1 MPGEEHVDRSAVGDA
16 VLDIGGDIGALVL
29 YTGPAHLGLEI
40 EVSREDDDSNR
51 VHTMI
56 RERTVQ
62 GRLVQAG
69 IFAELRSGRYR
80 IWGGDPL
87 LPDRVTIAGGEVAE
101 IDWRPL
107 GGRT

>member
-1 MPGEEHVDRSAVGDA
+1 MPGEQHVERSAVGDA
-16 VLDIGGDIGALVL
+16 VLDIGGDVGALVL

-40 EVSREDDDSNR
+40 EVSREDDDANR

-107 GGRT
+107 HDRG

>member
-16 VLDIGGDIGALVL
+16 VLDIGGDVGALVL
-29 YTGPAHLGLEI
+29 YTGPAFLGREI

-87 LPDRVTIAGGEVAE
+87 LPDRVSIAGGEVAE

-107 GGRT
+107 HPRA

>member
-1 MPGEEHVDRSAVGDA
+1 MPDEEHVDPSAVGDA

-101 IDWRPL
+101 IDWRP
-107 GGRT
+107 

>member
-1 MPGEEHVDRSAVGDA
+1 MPGEQHVERSAVGDA
-16 VLDIGGDIGALVL
+16 VLDIGGDVGALVL

-40 EVSREDDDSNR
+40 EVSREDDDTNR

-107 GGRT
+107 HDRA

>member
-1 MPGEEHVDRSAVGDA
+1 MPGEQHVERSAVGDA
-16 VLDIGGDIGALVL
+16 VLDIGGDVGALVL

-40 EVSREDDDSNR
+40 EVSREDDDTNR

-107 GGRT
+107 HDRG

>member
-1 MPGEEHVDRSAVGDA
+1 MPGEQHVERSAVGDA
-16 VLDIGGDIGALVL
+16 VLDIGGDVGALVL

-40 EVSREDDDSNR
+40 EVSREDDDTNR

>member
-1 MPGEEHVDRSAVGDA
+1 MPGEQHVERSAVGDA
-16 VLDIGGDIGALVL
+16 VLDIGGDVGALVL

-40 EVSREDDDSNR
+40 EVSREDDDTNR

-87 LPDRVTIAGGEVAE
+87 LPDRVTIAGGKVAE
-101 IDWRPL
+101 IDWRP
-107 GGRT
+107 